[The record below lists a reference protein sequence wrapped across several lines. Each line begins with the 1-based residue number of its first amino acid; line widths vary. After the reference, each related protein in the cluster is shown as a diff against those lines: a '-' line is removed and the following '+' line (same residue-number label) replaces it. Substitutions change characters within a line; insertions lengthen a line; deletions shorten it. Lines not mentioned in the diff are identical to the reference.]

1 MFCFLPSKKKS
12 LLLNK
17 DFFFVLSFQNCPKNT
32 FYTGGGGEKTH
43 EISLS

>member
-17 DFFFVLSFQNCPKNT
+17 DFFFV
-32 FYTGGGGEKTH
+32 
-43 EISLS
+43 